1 MAGARAPSGS
11 LRNHASTASKASKG
25 GVFGTQPSAPKLK
38 PSTFVGSDDS
48 DSDSDSS
55 SSSSDS
61 DGSEKKQVKQTPLPK
76 QKADVAKA
84 TPAKSPTVNGL
95 KASIKK
101 EQPSKKIKKEATSSS
116 ESSETGSG
124 SESESDSESDSAS
137 SSGEKPTKAPA
148 KGEEVEKSTK
158 PKPET
163 KTAAAN
169 GSDSSSASESTDEKA
184 KRPATKADKK
194 KEAPP
199 KSKAKAVKQVTPSES
214 ESESESSSQAS
225 SAESESESESES
237 GSESEEDS
245 EGSEDPE
252 AQIQQQ
258 IRDDVKSAK
267 ATKAREPIPS
277 SKAEVSNKKIK
288 TSKDVDGDIEMTDP
302 STALTN
308 GGAPTKVGSVPEF
321 VAPDFH
327 LRKVDGSIGA
337 SEVAGFFEKAKMEGK
352 QVWYITA
359 PASLP
364 VTVVQDLTIP
374 MDSAHKGL
382 PVLAHNGDD
391 YRLAFDDPSAS
402 SSFRLLIPNKKGQE
416 YSELGRPVDQTM
428 HFTRSETFLPEG
440 PASVTTTQTVSKTTR
455 PARPQPEGLRAR
467 YTPLGVPASKKPLA
481 PIAGSEDNPVANVAA
496 QEATAISTP
505 KSSSK
510 KKRKHD
516 GENGPV
522 ATPATKDPSKS
533 ASAEKSVKKQKII
546 RDHEHTADGQA
557 GRKETPIPLPPLL
570 GVGSSSVTNSSR
582 QRATSAAPTATQPTP
597 VHRQSDS
604 PGGRLSSTQVPS
616 KQTPIPIPVPVKAN
630 SAVGTP
636 DAKAREGKERKE
648 KKRSK
653 SQLPSIDKAAERF
666 GEVAA
671 AKSPEK
677 SAKSPEKSART
688 PKKNTPILP
697 PRHDSR
703 GKST

>member
-11 LRNHASTASKASKG
+11 LRNHASTASKASRG

-38 PSTFVGSDDS
+38 PSTFVGSDDSDS

-116 ESSETGSG
+116 ESSGSG
-124 SESESDSESDSAS
+124 SGSGSESDSESDSAS
-137 SSGEKPTKAPA
+137 SSDEKPTKAPA

-163 KTAAAN
+163 KTAAADD
-169 GSDSSSASESTDEKA
+169 SDSSSASESTDEKA

-214 ESESESSSQAS
+214 ESQSESSSQGS
-225 SAESESESESES
+225 SAESESESESHS

-288 TSKDVDGDIEMTDP
+288 TPNPSAPKDDGDIEMTDP

-382 PVLAHNGDD
+382 PVLTHNGDD
-391 YRLAFDDPSAS
+391 YRLAFDDPSAA

-481 PIAGSEDNPVANVAA
+481 PIAGSEDNPVTNVTA

-516 GENGPV
+516 ETEN
-522 ATPATKDPSKS
+522 
-533 ASAEKSVKKQKII
+533 
-546 RDHEHTADGQA
+546 H
-557 GRKETPIPLPPLL
+557 
-570 GVGSSSVTNSSR
+570 
-582 QRATSAAPTATQPTP
+582 QRP
-597 VHRQSDS
+597 
-604 PGGRLSSTQVPS
+604 
-616 KQTPIPIPVPVKAN
+616 
-630 SAVGTP
+630 
-636 DAKAREGKERKE
+636 
-648 KKRSK
+648 
-653 SQLPSIDKAAERF
+653 
-666 GEVAA
+666 
-671 AKSPEK
+671 
-677 SAKSPEKSART
+677 
-688 PKKNTPILP
+688 
-697 PRHDSR
+697 
-703 GKST
+703 